1 MTLLSQLGG
10 NVPFAALLAD
20 PMFAVDQDGDSGG
33 RTVAGALAIL
43 VVLAVVIGIGLV
55 MGRREHA

>member
-1 MTLLSQLGG
+1 
-10 NVPFAALLAD
+10 
-20 PMFAVDQDGDSGG
+20 
-33 RTVAGALAIL
+33 VAGALAIL